1 MNLTAISTL
10 LLENKTF
17 ANPRRI
23 ALLNAIHSTGS
34 ISQGAKEA
42 GISYKAAFD
51 AVKDMNHLAS
61 EPLVSSEK
69 GGKGGG
75 GAELT
80 RFGKRL
86 VQMYQLL
93 NQIQD
98 MGLKALNDDSAPLDS
113 LLGVMSRFSLQTSAR
128 NQFFGHI
135 SHIEHHDLHDVVT
148 IAITPTHAIQAKI
161 THGSTVKLQLE
172 ENKDVV
178 ALIKGPA
185 VTVCSEDNLIHG
197 KRDRFDNQL
206 LGTITTLV
214 QDMKST
220 EVTIS
225 LTENIAIC
233 ALVDNHDLM
242 EENLRVGMEIYALFH
257 SNRVTI
263 ATMC

>member
-10 LLENKTF
+10 LIENKIF

-23 ALLNAIHSTGS
+23 ALLNAIHQTGS
-34 ISQGAKEA
+34 ISKGAKLA

-51 AVKDMNHLAS
+51 AVKDMNLLAGS
-61 EPLVSSEK
+61 TLVTSEK

-80 RFGKRL
+80 RFGLRL
-86 VQMYQLL
+86 VQMYELL

-98 MGLKALNDDSAPLDS
+98 MGLKALNDESAPLDS

-128 NQFFGHI
+128 NQFFGRI
-135 SHIEHHDLHDVVT
+135 GSIERHSLHDRVT
-148 IAITPTHAIQAKI
+148 ITLTDTHNIYATI
-161 THGSTVKLQLE
+161 THGSTVKLKLVK
-172 ENKDVV
+172 NKDVV

-185 VTVCSEDNLIHG
+185 ITVCSEENMIHG

-206 LGTITTLV
+206 LGTITSIH
-214 QDMKST
+214 QDTKST
-220 EVTIS
+220 EVA
-225 LTENIAIC
+225 IALNDDITVC
-233 ALVDNHDLM
+233 ALVDNQDLI
-242 EENLRVGMEIYALFH
+242 EENLRVGMSIYALFK
-257 SNRVTI
+257 SNQVTI